1 VHASSRV
8 VVPDVLAPTLIFFLV
23 ALSEPVPVTLPVELF
38 YTSTCELKHM
48 LIKNKQMESG

>member
-23 ALSEPVPVTLPVELF
+23 ALSQPVPVTLPVELF
-38 YTSTCELKHM
+38 YTSTCELKHI